1 MLGGGGGGWEGGRVW
16 EGRGVVDGMVVGR
29 WAEAGT
35 WRRWEGGGVGDDG
48 VRELVR
54 GLRFGGGGGVL

>member
-1 MLGGGGGGWEGGRVW
+1 MMMGGGWEGRVW
-16 EGRGVVDGMVVGR
+16 EGRGVVDGLVVGR

-35 WRRWEGGGVGDDG
+35 WRRWEGGGAVDGG

-54 GLRFGGGGGVL
+54 VLRFGSGAGGGGV